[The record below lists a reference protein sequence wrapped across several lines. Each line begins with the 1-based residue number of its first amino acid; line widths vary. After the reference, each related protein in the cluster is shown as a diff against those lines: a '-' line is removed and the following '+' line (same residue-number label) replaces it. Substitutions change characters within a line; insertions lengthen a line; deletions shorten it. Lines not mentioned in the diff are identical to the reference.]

1 MICFINFLKTKN
13 KIGEKKEKKKE
24 PNRVSLSIKKIAQV
38 SGLSDA
44 TQPTRLSL
52 SYIKKNLKMIDKFL
66 SFFKKKKTSDDVSF
80 ASTN

>member
-13 KIGEKKEKKKE
+13 KIREKKKE
-24 PNRVSLSIKKIAQV
+24 SNRVSLGIKKIAQV

-52 SYIKKNLKMIDKFL
+52 SYVKKNLKMIDKFL
-66 SFFKKKKTSDDVSF
+66 SFFF
-80 ASTN
+80 